1 MGRGRYVHVMNLQFS
16 PGTTEEI
23 PTGFPQSREE
33 CFLWLEI
40 ATVDETSPDMLGW
53 CMALYREHYE
63 APCSGSLT
71 TTYWS
76 VFSASIRKPQMF
88 HFLKVLVWKGFFG
101 FFLCWFCFVLFFQ
114 WITKRLFTW
123 PKHLCGSKGYEV
135 LWCMGREPCNG
146 GNSQCSICAMSP
158 LPSCLKTMA
167 SEGLTSTVAGRR
179 LRSKKETEHYMAS
192 GFSQLPCPDTM
203 CSTSIP
209 CALHQSQ
216 PHLSTEKPC
225 FGSQSPQGR
234 TRHTDNRHKVSPKKI
249 PHCSPPQ
256 ATEASLFPAARSLWQ
271 PWWQLIPFALSCY
284 PPVLH
289 LSMHLRK
296 VLHPKGLFRLPGK
309 FEPLINLLGQGDDG
323 AELCFSLSVWAIVL
337 KAQQRAV
344 IWHAAP

>member
-1 MGRGRYVHVMNLQFS
+1 MFPLIRDSHCRWNFTRHAEMVHGPLPWALWS
-16 PGTTEEI
+16 PVFWE
-23 PTGFPQSREE
+23 PYLPLTGL
-33 CFLWLEI
+33 CFLLLLEN
-40 ATVDETSPDMLGW
+40 
-53 CMALYREHYE
+53 
-63 APCSGSLT
+63 
-71 TTYWS
+71 
-76 VFSASIRKPQMF
+76 
-88 HFLKVLVWKGFFG
+88 LKCFISWRVLVWKGFLV
-101 FFLCWFCFVLFFQ
+101 FFLCWFCFVLLFQ

-158 LPSCLKTMA
+158 LPSCLKTTA

-179 LRSKKETEHYMAS
+179 LRSKKETEHYM
-192 GFSQLPCPDTM
+192 GFRVLPT
-203 CSTSIP
+203 
-209 CALHQSQ
+209 ALSRCHVLYQH
-216 PHLSTEKPC
+216 PL
-225 FGSQSPQGR
+225 
-234 TRHTDNRHKVSPKKI
+234 
-249 PHCSPPQ
+249 CSPSEPTPSLHGEALLWISKPTRKNQEHWQQ
-256 ATEASLFPAARSLWQ
+256 AQGLSQGDSPLFS
-271 PWWQLIPFALSCY
+271 ITGHGGFDLSCSQKSLTTLVAAHPVCPVLLPWH

-323 AELCFSLSVWAIVL
+323 VELCFSLSVWAIVL